1 MSLTQRQ
8 SIVAD
13 LRTLPLGKPV
23 TDFLDYLV
31 IEAGL
36 SDNTV
41 LAYGR
46 DLREFLKFCRDN
58 EIERMEAVQ
67 PWLVRKYFG
76 PRPAVPVVAAPTGGI
91 AKPALSQSNRASG
104 LDEGSRVE
112 PILAVSSPAHK
123 GGTGAPT
130 QDFALGDSTPSP
142 RGGRRRAA
150 LAAGT
155 RGGARFANENSA
167 KRALV
172 AVRMFLRFAK
182 LRRLIEDDGS
192 EVLDTPKTWQ
202 RLPVVCNKQQVL
214 RLLEA
219 PAREEPF
226 YLRDRALLELLYAT
240 GVRASELAGL
250 KTMDV
255 NLDIGYL
262 RCLGK
267 GNKERVIPVGR
278 IAIGATRD
286 YLRDLRPRLAKP
298 QSHAFLLLSRTG
310 RPLSR
315 IEVWRLVKKYAVR
328 AGMPRNVTVHT
339 LRHCFAT
346 HLLSGG
352 ADLRSVQEMLG
363 HVDIGTTQIYTHVD
377 YERLRQIHKKF
388 HPRP

>member
-1 MSLTQRQ
+1 MSLAQRQ
-8 SIVAD
+8 SVVAD
-13 LRTLPLGKPV
+13 LRELPLGQTV
-23 TDFLDYLV
+23 TEFLDYLT

-36 SDNTV
+36 ADNTI

-46 DLREFLKFCRDN
+46 DLRAFLLFCQDTRV
-58 EIERMEAVQ
+58 EKIEHVK

-76 PRPAVPVVAAPTGGI
+76 PRLGAETDPPRKKVGAAHPQ
-91 AKPALSQSNRASG
+91 AACR
-104 LDEGSRVE
+104 
-112 PILAVSSPAHK
+112 
-123 GGTGAPT
+123 
-130 QDFALGDSTPSP
+130 TPQ
-142 RGGRRRAA
+142 
-150 LAAGT
+150 
-155 RGGARFANENSA
+155 FVNEKSA

-172 AVRMFLRFAK
+172 AIRMFLRFAK
-182 LRRLIEDDGS
+182 LRRLIEDDGG
-192 EVLDTPKTWQ
+192 EVLETPKTWQ
-202 RLPVVCNKQQVL
+202 RLPAVCNKQQVL

-219 PAREEPF
+219 PSPKETF
-226 YLRDRALLELLYAT
+226 YLRDKALLELLYAT
-240 GVRASELAGL
+240 GVRASEVAGL
-250 KTMDV
+250 KTADV

-267 GNKERVIPVGR
+267 GSKERVIPVGR
-278 IAIGATRD
+278 IAIAAVQD
-286 YLRDLRPRLAKP
+286 YLRDLRPKLARP
-298 QSHAFLLLSRTG
+298 QSGTCLLLSRTG

-315 IEVWRLVKKYAVR
+315 IEIWRLVKKYAVR

-377 YERLRQIHKKF
+377 HERLRQIHKKF